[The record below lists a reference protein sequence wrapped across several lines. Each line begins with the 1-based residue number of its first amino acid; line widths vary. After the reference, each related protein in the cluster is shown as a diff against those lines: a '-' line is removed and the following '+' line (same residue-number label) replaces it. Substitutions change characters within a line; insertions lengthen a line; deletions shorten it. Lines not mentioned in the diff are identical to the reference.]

1 MKKRSKRI
9 LMGSALVGAGA
20 LAVFAL
26 PAGAIPSPADGA
38 PEAASSEPA
47 PEAASSEP
55 APEATS
61 RKVSVPAYFYPG
73 PIWEQLTGSGPGV
86 GLAVAN
92 PNSGP
97 GTSEDEQYTET
108 IKKAGAAGADVIGYV
123 STGYFG
129 TSGLTTRS
137 GSTSPDAWMKQ
148 IKADVDTW
156 YRLYGDT
163 GLRGIFFD
171 EGTNQCGPGDT
182 YVERYIELRNYVEDK
197 HGEEAVVVNNPG
209 TGTEE
214 CYTEAADTLITFE
227 GSEESYRADKPKA
240 WEKNVSGD
248 KIWHL
253 VYGVADE
260 KRMRE
265 VMALSEERNAGHVYI
280 TPDDLSENNPWDS
293 LPPAAYWKSQLSLVG
308 TTAGGDAAA
317 RPGRTGG
324 GSGDT
329 SSGSGNCGGTAEDST
344 DKARTEG

>member
-9 LMGSALVGAGA
+9 LMGSAFVGVGA

-26 PAGAIPSPADGA
+26 PAGAIPFPADGA
-38 PEAASSEPA
+38 PKT
-47 PEAASSEP
+47 ASSEP

-61 RKVSVPAYFYPG
+61 QKVSVPAYFYPG
-73 PIWEQLTGSGPGV
+73 ATWKQLTGSGPGV

-92 PNSGP
+92 PHNGP

-108 IKKAGAAGADVIGYV
+108 IKKADAAGADVIGYV

-129 TSGLTTRS
+129 TSGTKTRS

-163 GLRGIFFD
+163 GLGGIFFD
-171 EGTNQCGPGDT
+171 EGTNECGPGDT
-182 YVERYIELRNYVEDK
+182 HVERYIELRNYVEDK

-214 CYTEAADTLITFE
+214 CYTEAADTLVTFE
-227 GSEESYRADKPKA
+227 GSEDSYRADKPKA

-248 KIWHL
+248 KVWHL

-265 VMALSEERNAGHVYI
+265 VMALSKERNAGHVYV

-308 TTAGGDAAA
+308 GTAADGDDSSAEAGG
-317 RPGRTGG
+317 TEG
-324 GSGDT
+324 GSG
-329 SSGSGNCGGTAEDST
+329 GCGNASDEAADE
-344 DKARTEG
+344 ARTEG

>member
-9 LMGSALVGAGA
+9 LMGSAFVGAGA

-26 PAGAIPSPADGA
+26 PAGAIPFPADGA
-38 PEAASSEPA
+38 PKTASSEPD
-47 PEAASSEP
+47 PEAVS
-55 APEATS
+55 EATS
-61 RKVSVPAYFYPG
+61 QKVSVPAYFYPG
-73 PIWEQLTGSGPGV
+73 ATWKQLTGSGPGV

-92 PNSGP
+92 PHNGP

-108 IKKAGAAGADVIGYV
+108 IKKADAAGADVIGYV

-129 TSGLTTRS
+129 TSGIRTRS
-137 GSTSPDAWMKQ
+137 GSTSPDAWTKQ

-163 GLRGIFFD
+163 GLGGIFFD
-171 EGTNQCGPGDT
+171 EGTNECGPGDT
-182 YVERYIELRNYVEDK
+182 HVERYIELRNYVEDK

-214 CYTEAADTLITFE
+214 CYTEAADTLVTFE
-227 GSEESYRADKPKA
+227 GSEDSYRADKPKA

-260 KRMRE
+260 ERMRE
-265 VMALSEERNAGHVYI
+265 VMALSKDRNAGHVYV

-308 TTAGGDAAA
+308 TTAAGGDASA

-329 SSGSGNCGGTAEDST
+329 SSGPGNCGSTAVDSA
-344 DKARTEG
+344 DKVRTEG